1 MIGLESGIAAER
13 AADRATSERPS
24 RAPLVLRAVSVGSG
38 LLLWE
43 WAGAAELDPAFPTF
57 SETASAAWAMVLDG
71 SLPRAL
77 RITLEPL
84 FLGVVVSTV
93 LGVALGLAMGLSRF
107 AEWLGVPVFV
117 ILQAAP
123 LAALVPL
130 PTFAYGIG
138 LLSKTLVVCILALPP
153 IVLNAYTAVRHTPA
167 SLVAMVRAFLAGR
180 VRILRSIVLPSAS
193 PMIFAG
199 PRLGVAAGF
208 VGAILAELLVTP
220 AGVGDL
226 VSYHQSVAEYPQMYA
241 AIVTVITFAVLVL
254 GFLERPEHRLFRPGR
269 RAG

>member
-1 MIGLESGIAAER
+1 
-13 AADRATSERPS
+13 
-24 RAPLVLRAVSVGSG
+24 
-38 LLLWE
+38 
-43 WAGAAELDPAFPTF
+43 
-57 SETASAAWAMVLDG
+57 
-71 SLPRAL
+71 
-77 RITLEPL
+77 
-84 FLGVVVSTV
+84 
-93 LGVALGLAMGLSRF
+93 
-107 AEWLGVPVFV
+107 
-117 ILQAAP
+117 
-123 LAALVPL
+123 
-130 PTFAYGIG
+130 
-138 LLSKTLVVCILALPP
+138 
-153 IVLNAYTAVRHTPA
+153 
-167 SLVAMVRAFLAGR
+167 
-180 VRILRSIVLPSAS
+180 LPSAS